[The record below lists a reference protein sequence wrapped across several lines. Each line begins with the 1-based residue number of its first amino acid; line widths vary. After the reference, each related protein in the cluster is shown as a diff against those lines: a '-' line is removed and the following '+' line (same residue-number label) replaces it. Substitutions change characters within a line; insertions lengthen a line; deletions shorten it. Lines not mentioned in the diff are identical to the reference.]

1 MVWYSHLFK
10 NFPQFVLRQEIEQ
23 KPFLREGRKK
33 ELVFHGSRDSSG
45 KNEKVLEIDD
55 GNGCTTM

>member
-10 NFPQFVLRQEIEQ
+10 KFAQFVVRQEIEQ
-23 KPFLREGRKK
+23 NSFLGEGREKG
-33 ELVFHGSRDSSG
+33 LVFHGSRDSFG
-45 KNEKVLEIDD
+45 ENEKVLKIDD